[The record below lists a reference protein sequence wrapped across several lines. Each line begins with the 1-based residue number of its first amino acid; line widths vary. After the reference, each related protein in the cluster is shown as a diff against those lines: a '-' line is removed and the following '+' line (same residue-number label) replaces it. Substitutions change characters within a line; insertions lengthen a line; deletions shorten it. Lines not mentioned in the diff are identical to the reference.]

1 MSKLII
7 LKGNSGSGKTTT
19 AKKIL
24 SSLPKGSAMLISQD
38 MVRREILAVD
48 DLPNNPSLAL
58 IFEMAKYG
66 NKNFDYVIIEGIFS
80 TARYKQ
86 MFEELYDLFN
96 GNVSSFYFDIS
107 FEETLKR
114 HSRRDK
120 AKEFGE
126 KEMKSW
132 WLEQDRLNFPK
143 EIIISENQ
151 SQDEVLQLIIR
162 NTKGD

>member
-1 MSKLII
+1 M
-7 LKGNSGSGKTTT
+7 
-19 AKKIL
+19 
-24 SSLPKGSAMLISQD
+24 
-38 MVRREILAVD
+38 
-48 DLPNNPSLAL
+48 
-58 IFEMAKYG
+58 Y
-66 NKNFDYVIIEGIFS
+66 
-80 TARYKQ
+80 
-86 MFEELYDLFN
+86 ELYDLFN